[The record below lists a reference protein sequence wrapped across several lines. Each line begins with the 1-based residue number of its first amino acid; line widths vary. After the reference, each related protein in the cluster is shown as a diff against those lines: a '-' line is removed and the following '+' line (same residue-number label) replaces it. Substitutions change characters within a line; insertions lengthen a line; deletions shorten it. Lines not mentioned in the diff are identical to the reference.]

1 MGKNVK
7 IIQKSFLTAI
17 AIIIGLALFGTP
29 LNVAAADKKPG
40 KVTISS
46 TLSADYNAVKITWK
60 KADYAKKYE
69 VYRATSSNGT
79 YKKVKTTT
87 SRSYTDTGLTT
98 GKKYYYKV
106 RAINGTAKGSYSS
119 WKSAVPVLNGIK
131 SFEAEKTALT
141 SIKLTWGKVNGA
153 QKYEIYRATSKNGTY
168 KKIYTTK
175 STSYT
180 DKNLATK
187 KTYYYKVRAYR
198 VVNDVKKYS
207 AYTSVKSVRLP
218 LRDVSEVYEYELNDE
233 RKEVENMIF
242 NDDVTIYGNNVDI
255 VFINCIFNG
264 DIINRGE
271 LNTRVW
277 IENTIVNGKC
287 IIENNL
293 KEATLDTQLP
303 KFLSFTTELDVV
315 CEECYGSVI
324 VAPDLSITF
333 NGEKYDIE
341 DSEFCYD
348 AETQDYVPYE
358 GQKDDAEIFMIG
370 QWWEDGELV
379 FWKALE

>member
-1 MGKNVK
+1 MEKNAK
-7 IIQKSFLTAI
+7 FIQKIFLTAI

-29 LNVAAADKKPG
+29 LDVAAADKKPG

-46 TLSADYNAVKITWK
+46 ALSDDYNAVKITWK
-60 KADYAKKYE
+60 KANYAKKYE

-87 SRSYTDTGLTT
+87 NRSYTDSGLTT
-98 GKKYYYKV
+98 DKKYYYKV
-106 RAINGTAKGSYSS
+106 RALNGTAKGAYSS
-119 WKSAVPVLNGIK
+119 VKSATPKLKAIT
-131 SFEAEKTALT
+131 SFKAEKSSLT

-153 QKYEIYRATSKNGTY
+153 QKYEIYRAASKNGTY

-175 STSYT
+175 NTSYT

-187 KTYYYKVRAYR
+187 STYYYKVRAYR
-198 VVNDVKKYS
+198 EVNGVKKYS

-218 LRDVSEVYEYELNDE
+218 LRDVSKVYKYEINDTY
-233 RKEVENMIF
+233 KEVKNMIF
-242 NDDVTIYGNNVDI
+242 NDDVTIYGNNADI

-264 DIINRGE
+264 DIINRGG

-277 IENTIVNGKC
+277 IDNTIVNGKC
-287 IIENNL
+287 MIENNL

-303 KFLSFTTELDVV
+303 KFLSFTTPLDVV
-315 CEECYGSVI
+315 CEECYGSVV
-324 VAPDLSITF
+324 VAPNLSITF
-333 NGEKYDIE
+333 NGEKYDRE
-341 DSEFCYD
+341 DSEFYYD
-348 AETQDYVPYE
+348 KETQEFVPYE
-358 GQKDDAEIFMIG
+358 GQEDAEIFFIG

-379 FWKALE
+379 FYKGLE

>member
-87 SRSYTDTGLTT
+87 SRSYTDSGLTT